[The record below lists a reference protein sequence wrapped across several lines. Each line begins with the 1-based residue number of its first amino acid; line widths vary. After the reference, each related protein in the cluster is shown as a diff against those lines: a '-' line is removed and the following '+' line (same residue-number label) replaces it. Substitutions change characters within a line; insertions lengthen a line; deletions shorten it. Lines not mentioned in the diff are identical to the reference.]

1 MSAHQVDCSSTLVQV
16 GLPSHPTKSC
26 HQVDCSSTLANLPHR
41 VATLSPL
48 TMSDRQIDSPNHLAK
63 MTIQVRSPS
72 RLFKFAHQVCPLGQ
86 LAKSPP
92 PNHLNDLTL

>member
-1 MSAHQVDCSSTLVQV
+1 
-16 GLPSHPTKSC
+16 
-26 HQVDCSSTLANLPHR
+26 
-41 VATLSPL
+41 
-48 TMSDRQIDSPNHLAK
+48 MSDRQTDSPNQLAK